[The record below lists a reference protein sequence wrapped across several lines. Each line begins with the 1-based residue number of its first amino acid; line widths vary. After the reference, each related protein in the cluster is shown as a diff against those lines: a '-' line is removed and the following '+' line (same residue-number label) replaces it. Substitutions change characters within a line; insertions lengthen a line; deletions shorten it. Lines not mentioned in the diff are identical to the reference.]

1 MSQFAWVPD
10 FVLTESVE
18 FKTLESPSENGTKQ
32 YRSAWP
38 TGLQAWKLVFKKKT
52 LTITQAIL
60 TFFNSMKGK
69 ATAFTWTNPLDS
81 TEYTVRFKNDK
92 LSFDFVSY
100 QYCDFEIE
108 IEEDTA

>member
-10 FVLTESVE
+10 FTLTESSE
-18 FKTLESPSENGTKQ
+18 FRTLESPAENGTKQ

-38 TGLQAWKLVFKKKT
+38 TGAQAWRLVFQKRT
-52 LTITQAIL
+52 LTVVQAIL

-81 TEYTVRFKNDK
+81 VEYTVRFKSDK
-92 LSFDFVSY
+92 LSFDYIRY
-100 QYCDFEIE
+100 QLCDFEIE
-108 IEEDTA
+108 FEEDTS